1 MNRPGL
7 DDLAVVPR
15 NSVHLVERSE
25 GAHKPSFKQYP
36 PTRDYC
42 SVMPPSPSSRRSHI
56 PTSKLPQL
64 NRGVGGF
71 YKPIKRYLRSMDQKI
86 GRQIVADA
94 NAHRR
99 TMSLA
104 SPIEYKRKSPSRD
117 ISKRAPLHPASP
129 VHSANEQPFMPFPI
143 ADTGY
148 TVNKNVSYMQAS
160 ITFPEG
166 MLRPPADCR
175 NQLRVSIEDTSI
187 ITPKPSE
194 DYTSRSA
201 VASPTSL
208 SSKAPSF
215 IRPISSFL
223 TKSSEA
229 VTELNWHL
237 KTNGDYYPPTSSTT
251 QSRESSILS
260 SSSRHPDSS
269 MWKSPSWTKVFN
281 GYVSPRNTSRLFQPL
296 KRKKSKATSLNED
309 YVYTRRRRKTVTQ
322 QETVAQREARAYST
336 PRVPRQGSLS
346 RDQGATS
353 CSPEEK
359 VSITLPSSKIV
370 FSVAVSYTVLFYIL
384 PPTYIISVG
393 GGGMLVVLA
402 ILLLALACLCW
413 VTFEEVSVDSSDS
426 SRV

>member
-1 MNRPGL
+1 
-7 DDLAVVPR
+7 
-15 NSVHLVERSE
+15 
-25 GAHKPSFKQYP
+25 
-36 PTRDYC
+36 
-42 SVMPPSPSSRRSHI
+42 
-56 PTSKLPQL
+56 
-64 NRGVGGF
+64 
-71 YKPIKRYLRSMDQKI
+71 
-86 GRQIVADA
+86 
-94 NAHRR
+94 
-99 TMSLA
+99 
-104 SPIEYKRKSPSRD
+104 
-117 ISKRAPLHPASP
+117 
-129 VHSANEQPFMPFPI
+129 
-143 ADTGY
+143 
-148 TVNKNVSYMQAS
+148 
-160 ITFPEG
+160 

-359 VSITLPSSKIV
+359 ILIDLSPEGGSPTWSSLMRLYGLLSAALYFSVFYPVGADTEIISFASQRVESAVIPKEWTRLTASNSSQILKIVPSS
-370 FSVAVSYTVLFYIL
+370 TVNIQDYYAEERPDGLCDIECIG
-384 PPTYIISVG
+384 PSHC
-393 GGGMLVVLA
+393 LV
-402 ILLLALACLCW
+402 LL
-413 VTFEEVSVDSSDS
+413 
-426 SRV
+426 